1 MRNRIA
7 SGIGVAAIVVAALT
21 GCNVSASVGG
31 NTISQAELE
40 KETANVLQPKFN
52 VPITAHC
59 KGGLKAEA
67 GATQECVIEG
77 DGQWQLV
84 TTTATDDKGKFNA
97 NAIPG
102 TVAKPDWVK

>member
-1 MRNRIA
+1 
-7 SGIGVAAIVVAALT
+7 
-21 GCNVSASVGG
+21 
-31 NTISQAELE
+31 
-40 KETANVLQPKFN
+40 